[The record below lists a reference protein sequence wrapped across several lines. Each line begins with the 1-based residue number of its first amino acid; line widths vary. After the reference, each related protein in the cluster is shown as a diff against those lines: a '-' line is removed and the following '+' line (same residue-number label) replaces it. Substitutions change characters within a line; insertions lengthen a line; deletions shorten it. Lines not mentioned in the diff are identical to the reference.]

1 MEFVFPIIV
10 AVLFLVMG
18 VFVLIG
24 KGDRLVKCLNRP
36 GAERYNVS
44 RVRLLYALQMFVG
57 ATAFVLFAVFQQNL
71 KLVQIIGGVLLFLLV
86 IIVALQCTWA
96 KNR

>member
-1 MEFVFPIIV
+1 
-10 AVLFLVMG
+10 
-18 VFVLIG
+18 
-24 KGDRLVKCLNRP
+24 
-36 GAERYNVS
+36 
-44 RVRLLYALQMFVG
+44 MFVG

-86 IIVALQCTWA
+86 IIVALQYIWA